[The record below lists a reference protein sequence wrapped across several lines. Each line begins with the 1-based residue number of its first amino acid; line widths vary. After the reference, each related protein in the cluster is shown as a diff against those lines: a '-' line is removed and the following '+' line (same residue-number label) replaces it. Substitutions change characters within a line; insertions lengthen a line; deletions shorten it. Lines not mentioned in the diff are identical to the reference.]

1 MKTVEMERKI
11 YVQEELIE
19 EMGIEF
25 FKGLDTADLA
35 FTTQGLQD
43 GGFFLEMDDYGI
55 IIVIWMN
62 LMVVILNYE

>member
-1 MKTVEMERKI
+1 MERKI

-43 GGFFLEMDDYGI
+43 GGFFLEMDDYG
-55 IIVIWMN
+55 
-62 LMVVILNYE
+62 NYYCYLDEFDGGYIEL